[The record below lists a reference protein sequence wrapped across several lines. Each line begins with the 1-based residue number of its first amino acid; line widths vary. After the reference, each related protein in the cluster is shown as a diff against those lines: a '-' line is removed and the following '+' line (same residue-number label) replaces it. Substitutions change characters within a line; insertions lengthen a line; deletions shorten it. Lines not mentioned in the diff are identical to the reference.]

1 VLALAAKRAVE
12 QLFPA
17 GGLFIGHILKVKVIF
32 WWILP
37 VNQESVTFENNN
49 LAMLDGCE
57 NTTIQ
62 LPAPVRLYA

>member
-1 VLALAAKRAVE
+1 M
-12 QLFPA
+12 
-17 GGLFIGHILKVKVIF
+17 VIF
-32 WWILP
+32 PWILP